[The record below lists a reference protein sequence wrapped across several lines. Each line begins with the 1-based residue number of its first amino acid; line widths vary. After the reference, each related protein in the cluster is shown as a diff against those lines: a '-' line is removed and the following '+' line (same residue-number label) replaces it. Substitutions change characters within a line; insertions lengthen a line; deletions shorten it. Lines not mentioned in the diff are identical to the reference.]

1 MPSNSLL
8 HFITK
13 IIKFEGFKAT
23 NYYFIT
29 DNELLIELENKASS
43 STCPYCHKTTDK
55 LHQSHRYRV
64 RDIPLSSWDIFLR
77 VNRRQ
82 FRCKKCDKVFSEE
95 LSIVKKR
102 RTYTKRLAEK
112 VVKEVLETDVVNAGK
127 RNRMTPAEI
136 ETILKELEQDCLKE
150 KPQELKKL
158 GIDEITQLKGGK
170 NYAAVLVDIE
180 KRKPIALL
188 EKRNKEVIAEYL
200 QGLGSE
206 ILNQIEEVSIDL
218 WKPYKTVVEEL
229 IPNAQIVADRFHVIS
244 QINKELDDRRK
255 QEKAVRPRADGR
267 RKGMRTKT
275 RQAEKIKNKKEKEQ
289 KLQGIKNSKYPLLKK
304 KEKLNDTEKEKLK
317 ELGKVAPELIAVYQ
331 AKEQL
336 RDIFESQI
344 TADKAFWKLVEWTE
358 SFYKYFPKTSQTI
371 KRWIDEIVTY
381 FDNRTTQGA
390 VEGINQKIKLIKRRG
405 YGLTNFGNF
414 RRRVLLNWH
423 FG

>member
-13 IIKFEGFKAT
+13 IIQFEGFKAT
-23 NYYFIT
+23 NYHFIT
-29 DNELLIELENKASS
+29 DNELLIELENKERASI
-43 STCPYCHKTTDK
+43 CPHCQKQTDK
-55 LHQSHRYRV
+55 VHQSHRYRV
-64 RDIPLSSWDIFLR
+64 RDIPLSSYDVFLV

-82 FRCKKCDKVFSEE
+82 FRCKNCRKVFSEE
-95 LSIVKKR
+95 LSFVKKR

-112 VVKEVLETDVVNAGK
+112 VVKEVLETDVVNAGE

-136 ETILKELEQDCLKE
+136 DTILKELEADCLE
-150 KPQELKKL
+150 SKPRDLKKL

-170 NYAAVLVDIE
+170 NYAAVLVDLE

-200 QGLGSE
+200 QSLGCS

-218 WKPYKTVVEEL
+218 WKPYKTVVEKL
-229 IPNAQIVADRFHVIS
+229 IPNAQVVADRFHVMR

-255 QEKAVRPRADGR
+255 KEK
-267 RKGMRTKT
+267 
-275 RQAEKIKNKKEKEQ
+275 RQAEKSINKTEKEA
-289 KLQGIKNSKYPLLKK
+289 KLAGIKNSKYPLLKK
-304 KEKLNDTEKEKLK
+304 KENLNETENEKLK
-317 ELGKVAPELIAVYQ
+317 DLEKVAPELIAAYQ
-331 AKEQL
+331 AKEKL

-344 TADKAFWKLVEWTE
+344 TSDEAFWKLAEWTE
-358 SFYKYFPKTSQTI
+358 LSYKYFPKSSQTI
-371 KRWIDEIVTY
+371 KRWIDEILAY
-381 FDNRTTQGA
+381 FDKRTTQGA
-390 VEGINQKIKLIKRRG
+390 VEGINQKIKLIKRRA

-423 FG
+423 FC